1 MVCMFCLQVR
11 DAEEYRIIATIPNGC
26 SPPSSCD
33 LFVGVDTNLGNTT
46 YLDVY
51 MEGTA
56 QGWLAVGFSE
66 TADMVSSS

>member
-1 MVCMFCLQVR
+1 MRELE
-11 DAEEYRIIATIPNGC
+11 DYRLTLRFPDNC
-26 SPPSSCD
+26 DPSSCD
-33 LFVGVDTNLGNTT
+33 LFVGVDTNLGDTT